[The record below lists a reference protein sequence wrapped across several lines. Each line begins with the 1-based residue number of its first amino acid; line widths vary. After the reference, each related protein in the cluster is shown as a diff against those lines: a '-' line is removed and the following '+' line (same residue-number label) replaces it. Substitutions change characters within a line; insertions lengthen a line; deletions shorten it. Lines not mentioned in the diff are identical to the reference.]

1 MPPSNGDTAALG
13 EAIAA
18 RLPLWAKAIV
28 QIGGMAAI
36 ALYLTYIGA
45 QTLPAIRQ
53 EVLVTNERL
62 LQSERVHAEMAA
74 SIERLYV
81 VTLQMCAN
89 AAHNGNER
97 DACFRKRE

>member
-1 MPPSNGDTAALG
+1 MPPELDPNAVGD
-13 EAIAA
+13 AIAA
-18 RLPLWAKAIV
+18 RLPVWAKALV

-36 ALYLTYIGA
+36 ACYLTYIGA
-45 QTLPAIRQ
+45 QTLPAIRS
-53 EVLVTNERL
+53 EVIITNERL

-89 AAHNGNER
+89 AAHGQSER
-97 DACFRKRE
+97 GSCFRKKD